1 MRVSTAAL
9 ALSALLG
16 PGSAAAQQTASHDEV
31 VAVVQRFFDGMRAKD
46 TTALRAL
53 VHSSARLLG
62 TGPSREGQLRVDEV
76 PMDRFFQMVGS
87 APGKLD
93 EKIWDP
99 EVRIDGDLA
108 TVWTPYAFYYDGNF
122 SHCGVDSFQLARTAE
137 GWKIVQIADTRRTAG
152 CPTVPAHAK

>member
-1 MRVSTAAL
+1 MRVSVVAL
-9 ALSALLG
+9 ACAALLG
-16 PGSAAAQQTASHDEV
+16 PATARAQQPAQDDV
-31 VAVVQRFFDGMRAKD
+31 VAVVHRFFDGMRAKD

-53 VHSSARLLG
+53 IHPSARLLG
-62 TGPSREGQLRVDEV
+62 TGPDRDGQLRVEEV
-76 PMDRFFQMVGS
+76 AMDRFFRMVGS
-87 APGKLD
+87 APGTLD

-108 TVWTPYAFYYDGNF
+108 TVWTRYAFYVDGNF

-152 CPTVPAHAK
+152 CPTPPPHAK